1 LRHLTNA
8 IPAHLKAQTFFM
20 QVPVTAKG
28 GRQLFKGIRKVFI
41 RWAIA
46 KAEKKLSRLQV
57 KLAVLKSKL
66 TAFV

>member
-1 LRHLTNA
+1 
-8 IPAHLKAQTFFM
+8 M